1 MKSRKQK
8 EKEEEGRME
17 KIEMNLI
24 GVVMISMEYGLIEV
38 VQRLGGKR

>member
-38 VQRLGGKR
+38 VQW